1 MGYIKLCKHQKHIIA
16 EQISFRDKSKADGL
30 IYANRMTDKS

>member
-1 MGYIKLCKHQKHIIA
+1 MDCIKLCKHQKHIIA

-30 IYANRMTDKS
+30 IYANRMNNKS